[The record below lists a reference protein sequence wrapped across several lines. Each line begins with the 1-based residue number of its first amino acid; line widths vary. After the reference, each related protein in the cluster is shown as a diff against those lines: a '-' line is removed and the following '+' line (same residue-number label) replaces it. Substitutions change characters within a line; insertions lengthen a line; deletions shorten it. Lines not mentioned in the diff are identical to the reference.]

1 MKNYALVFCL
11 FSAFGI
17 ALAQQPVP
25 MAKVN
30 DSARNYRGAD
40 GSLLTSK
47 ATDDDL
53 QQALYNAY
61 GEDPDFSQIQVKV
74 KKHRVTLT
82 GKVLNRD
89 VRRRAEEVATHTA
102 GVRAVRND
110 LKVGTF
116 ERVHSDSALSS
127 AH

>member
-17 ALAQQPVP
+17 ALAQQPMP

-40 GSLLTSK
+40 GSVLTGK
-47 ATDDDL
+47 TGDNDL
-53 QQALYNAY
+53 QQALYSAY
-61 GEDPDFSQIQVKV
+61 GEDPDFSQVQVKV

-89 VRRRAEEVATHTA
+89 ARRRAEQVAIHTE

-110 LKVGTF
+110 LKVGSF
-116 ERVHSDSALSS
+116 ERVHSDSALSA